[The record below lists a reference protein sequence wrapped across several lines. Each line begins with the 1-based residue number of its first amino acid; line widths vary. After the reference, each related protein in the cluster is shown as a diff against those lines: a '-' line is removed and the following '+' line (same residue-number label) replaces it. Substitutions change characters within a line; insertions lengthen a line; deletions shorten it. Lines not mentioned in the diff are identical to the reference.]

1 MKNLLSILL
10 CVCMA
15 LTLCGAAFAS
25 SGEATAEEPALAEP
39 VGAPLTVT
47 PDMTELV
54 VSEPVILSETA
65 ALDRLVVEEGGA
77 IAAPAGYAVTL
88 TVNGV
93 ETGQALVTTTGTETA
108 IQPGVYEGE
117 VVLTVTESNNTVFQN
132 LVFPIRQAVYLD
144 ENGVNAAKSVPAAVQ
159 GDAEAMADYSIYSE
173 GECFNGVY
181 AAGGDHTLEN
191 VTIHLVGNGRNDM
204 AAQGAAITARG
215 EGTRLVLDGCT
226 IINKGV
232 VRTTAISADGA
243 NLVVKNSTLVA
254 MDGTLPEDYVPGA
267 DLAQMRGGFPV
278 GGSTGNC
285 RGTNLI
291 GEGTRSAYIN
301 SWVSAEGWGVLSTD
315 NCTSPFLTA
324 INSFIAV
331 TGDEI
336 GGYGAYA
343 IGNPT
348 EHFLGCTMD
357 VDFDIVTVKGG
368 FITIG
373 DSDKELVASLND
385 ELELGLTAEELDALP
400 EQGSTI
406 SSRRFGIMC
415 TGSGSVDITGDTDIH
430 TGETFF
436 LNKGQKIALTVDGS
450 EGASI
455 TADNGI
461 LMQVMD
467 SDDPGPT
474 GNPYTEPTEDPVRD
488 EGFDVTSAE
497 NAAVS
502 TFTGMKL
509 EGDFY
514 NAIGYTKTGGEL
526 NMALNFDGTFVT
538 GVITSS
544 SSDHLKDELYI
555 SEEDYRMFGVLVNTP
570 CPAVNNGVIV
580 SLANGSVWNVTGV
593 SYLTSLTVDGSS
605 VVNGIVTVDGAAV
618 DATAGGSWTG
628 DIVVTPQ

>member
-1 MKNLLSILL
+1 MKKLISILL
-10 CVCMA
+10 CLCMA
-15 LTLCGAAFAS
+15 LTLGVMGLA
-25 SGEATAEEPALAEP
+25 SGEASGETAQLAEP
-39 VGAPLTVT
+39 VGTPVT
-47 PDMTELV
+47 IPEGTKEFI
-54 VSEPVILSETA
+54 VSEPMILTETA
-65 ALDRLVVEEGGA
+65 ALEKLVIEEGGTLS
-77 IAAPAGYAVTL
+77 APADHAITL
-88 TVNGV
+88 TVNGI
-93 ETGQALVTTTGTETA
+93 ETGQTLVTTTGTETA
-108 IQPGVYEGE
+108 IQPGIYEGE
-117 VVLTVTESNNTVFQN
+117 IVLTITESNPVEFQN
-132 LVFPIRQAVYLD
+132 LIFPLRQAVYLD
-144 ENGVNAAKSVPAAVQ
+144 ENGVNTAKSVPAAVL
-159 GDAEAMADYSIYSE
+159 GDADSMCNYSIFST

-181 AAGGDHTLEN
+181 AVGGDHTLEN

-204 AAQGAAITARG
+204 AAQGAAITAKG
-215 EGTRLVLDGCT
+215 KGTRLVLDGCT

-291 GEGTRSAYIN
+291 GEGSRSAYIN

-315 NCTSPFLTA
+315 NCTSPYLTA
-324 INSFIAV
+324 VNSFIAV

-348 EHFLGCTMD
+348 ENYLGCTMD
-357 VDFDIVTVKGG
+357 VDFDIVTIKGG

-373 DSDKELVASLND
+373 DSDKETVASLNA
-385 ELELGLTAEELDALP
+385 ELELGLTAEELEELP

-406 SSRRFGIMC
+406 RSRRFGIMC
-415 TGSGSVDITGDTDIH
+415 TGAGSVDITGDTDIR

-436 LNKGQKIALTVDGS
+436 LNKGQKITLNVDGS

-455 TADNGI
+455 VSDNGI

-488 EGFDVTSAE
+488 ESFDLTSVD
-497 NAAVS
+497 NAAISNFSNMV
-502 TFTGMKL
+502 L

-514 NAIGYTKTGGEL
+514 NAVGYTKTAGEL
-526 NMALNFDGTFVT
+526 NMALNFDNTEIT

-555 SEEDYRMFGVLVNTP
+555 NEEDYRLFGVLENTP

-580 SLANGSVWNVTGV
+580 SLANGSVWTVTGV
-593 SYLTSLTVDGSS
+593 SYLTSLTVDRGSG
-605 VVNGIVTVDGAAV
+605 VNGVVTVDGAAV
-618 DATAGGSWTG
+618 DVSSGGSWTG
-628 DIVVTPQ
+628 EIVVSPQ

>member
-1 MKNLLSILL
+1 MKKLLSLLL
-10 CVCMA
+10 CLCVA

-25 SGEATAEEPALAEP
+25 SEEPASLPEP
-39 VGAPLTVT
+39 VGT
-47 PDMTELV
+47 PIEIPAGTEELV
-54 VSEPVILSETA
+54 VTEPVILSETA
-65 ALDRLVVEEGGA
+65 ALSRLVIEEGGA
-77 IAAPAGYAVTL
+77 IAAPAGHAVTL
-88 TVNGV
+88 TVDGI
-93 ETGQALVTTTGTETA
+93 ETGQALVTTTGTETYLL
-108 IQPGVYEGE
+108 PGVYEGN
-117 VVLTVTESNNTVFQN
+117 VVLTVTEAHNVSYQS

-144 ENGVNAAKSVPAAVQ
+144 ESGVNPALSVPAAVL
-159 GDAEAMADYSIYSE
+159 GDAASMRDYRIFST
-173 GECFNGVY
+173 GESFNGVF
-181 AAGGDHTLEN
+181 AEGGDHTIKN
-191 VTIHLVGNGRNDM
+191 VTIHLVGNGRSDM
-204 AAQGAAITARG
+204 VGQGAAVVAKG

-226 IINKGV
+226 VVNKGV

-254 MDGTLPEDYVPGA
+254 MDGVLPEDYVPSA
-267 DLAQMRGGFPV
+267 DVAQMRGGFPV

-291 GEGTRSAYIN
+291 GSGTRAAYIN

-348 EHFLGCTMD
+348 ERFLGCTMD

-373 DSDKELVASLND
+373 DSDKETVASLND
-385 ELELGLTAEELDALP
+385 ELELGLTDEELDALP

-406 SSRRFGIMC
+406 HSRRFGIMC
-415 TGSGSVDITGDTDIH
+415 TSTGSVDITGDTDIH

-436 LNKGQKIALTVDGS
+436 LNKGQKITLSVDGS

-455 TADNGI
+455 VADNGI

-467 SDDPGPT
+467 SDDPGPS
-474 GNPYTEPTEDPVRD
+474 GNPYTEPTEDPTRD
-488 EGFDVTSAE
+488 ESFDVTAVE

-502 TFTGMKL
+502 NFSNIEL

-514 NAIGYTKTGGEL
+514 NAVGYTKASGEM
-526 NMALNFDGTFVT
+526 NMALNFDNAEVT

-544 SSDHLKDELYI
+544 ASDHLKDELYI
-555 SEEDYRMFGVLVNTP
+555 NEEDYRMFGVLVNTP

-580 SLANGSVWNVTGV
+580 SLANGSVWNVTGE
-593 SYLTSLTVDGSS
+593 SYLTSLTVDRSS
-605 VVNGIVTVDGAAV
+605 VVNGIVTVDGAPV
-618 DATAGGSWTG
+618 DASSGGRWEGAILVLPRES
-628 DIVVTPQ
+628 

>member
-1 MKNLLSILL
+1 MKKLFSLLL
-10 CVCMA
+10 CLCMV
-15 LTLCGAAFAS
+15 LTLGVAGLA
-25 SGEATAEEPALAEP
+25 SGEASGETAQLAEP
-39 VGAPLTVT
+39 VGIPVT
-47 PDMTELV
+47 IPEGTKEFV
-54 VSEPVILSETA
+54 VSEPMILSESA
-65 ALDRLVVEEGGA
+65 AINKLVIEDGA
-77 IAAPAGYAVTL
+77 TISAPSGYSITL

-93 ETGQALVTTTGTETA
+93 ETGQTLITTTGTETT
-108 IQPGVYEGE
+108 IQPGTYEGE
-117 VVLTVTESNNTVFQN
+117 VVLTVTEANPVEFQN
-132 LVFPIRQAVYLD
+132 LIFPLRQAVYLD
-144 ENGVNAAKSVPAAVQ
+144 ENGVDTEKSVPAAVL
-159 GDAEAMADYSIYSE
+159 GDAASMGNYRIFST

-181 AAGGDHTLEN
+181 AVGGDHTLKN

-204 AAQGAAITARG
+204 AAQGAAITALG

-291 GEGTRSAYIN
+291 GTGTRSAYIN

-324 INSFIAV
+324 INSFISV

-348 EHFLGCTMD
+348 ERFLGCTMD

-373 DSDKELVASLND
+373 DSDKELVASLNE
-385 ELELGLTAEELDALP
+385 ELELGLAAEELEALP

-406 SSRRFGIMC
+406 RSRRFGIMC
-415 TGSGSVDITGDTDIH
+415 TGAGTVDITGDTDIC

-436 LNKGQKIALTVDGS
+436 LNKGQKITLNVDGS

-455 TADNGI
+455 SAENGI

-488 EGFDVTSAE
+488 ESFDLTSLD

-502 TFTGMKL
+502 TFKDMEL

-514 NAIGYTKTGGEL
+514 NAVGYTKASGEM
-526 NMALNFDGTFVT
+526 NMALNFDDTEVT

-555 SEEDYRMFGVLVNTP
+555 NEEDYRMFGVLVNTP

-593 SYLTSLTVDGSS
+593 SYLTCLTVDGSS
-605 VVNGIVTVDGAAV
+605 TVNGVVTVDGAAV
-618 DATAGGSWTG
+618 DVSSGGSWKG
-628 DIVVTPQ
+628 EIVVSPQ

>member
-1 MKNLLSILL
+1 MKKPVSILL
-10 CVCMA
+10 CLCLA
-15 LTLCGAAFAS
+15 LTLCGVAFAS
-25 SGEATAEEPALAEP
+25 SEEPAALPEP
-39 VGAPLTVT
+39 VGTPIEVAAGTGELIVT
-47 PDMTELV
+47 
-54 VSEPVILSETA
+54 EPVILSETV
-65 ALDRLVVEEGGA
+65 ALDKLVIEEGGA
-77 IAAPAGYAVTL
+77 IAAPAGYAITL
-88 TVNGV
+88 TVDGV

-108 IQPGVYEGE
+108 LLPGTYEGE
-117 VVLTVTESNNTVFQN
+117 VVLTVTESNNMTFQN

-144 ENGVNAAKSVPAAVQ
+144 ETGVNEAKSVLAAVL
-159 GDAEAMADYSIYSE
+159 GDADSMGDYRIFST

-215 EGTRLVLDGCT
+215 EGTRLILDGCT
-226 IINKGV
+226 VINKGV

-291 GEGTRSAYIN
+291 GTGSRAAYIN

-315 NCTSPFLTA
+315 NCTSPYLTA

-373 DSDKELVASLND
+373 DSDKETVASLND
-385 ELELGLTAEELDALP
+385 ELELGLTEEELDALP

-406 SSRRFGIMC
+406 RSRRFGIMC
-415 TGSGSVDITGDTDIH
+415 TGAGSVDITGDTDIR

-436 LNKGQKIALTVDGS
+436 LNKGQKITLNVDGS

-455 TADNGI
+455 AAENGI

-467 SDDPGPT
+467 SDDPGPS
-474 GNPYTEPTEDPVRD
+474 GNPYTEPTEDPTRD
-488 EGFDVTSAE
+488 EGFDVTAVE

-502 TFTGMKL
+502 NFSNIEL

-514 NAIGYTKTGGEL
+514 NAVGYTKASGEM
-526 NMALNFDGTFVT
+526 NMALNFDNTEVT

-555 SEEDYRMFGVLVNTP
+555 NEEDYRMFGVLVNTP

-580 SLANGSVWNVTGV
+580 SLANGSVWNVTGE
-593 SYLTSLTVDGSS
+593 SYLTSLSLDRSC
-605 VVNGIVTVDGAAV
+605 VVNGTVSVDGAAV
-618 DATAGGSWTG
+618 DVSSGGSWKG
-628 DIVVTPQ
+628 DIVVLPR